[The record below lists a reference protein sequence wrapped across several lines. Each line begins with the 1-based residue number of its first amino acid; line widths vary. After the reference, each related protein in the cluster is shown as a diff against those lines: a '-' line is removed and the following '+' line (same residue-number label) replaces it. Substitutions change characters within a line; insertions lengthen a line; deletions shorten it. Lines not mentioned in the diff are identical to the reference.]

1 MTAPPT
7 PPRPEEPEPDGPE
20 PYAAEPDGP
29 GPYGA
34 GPAATGPEQLIGA
47 GVALPERI
55 GLEAELAHP
64 EAEPG
69 SPGEWGP
76 TVPYERPH
84 RPRSARTAVTALV
97 VTCLLVLAGS
107 ALYDAIAERTGHAAR
122 QWRADLARETAA
134 RHLDDPWVLG
144 IAGGVALAGLLLCWL
159 AFAPGLRRWL
169 PLLRPGAAIDRAGV
183 AALLSARATGIEGVD
198 RCTVKAGR
206 RRVVA
211 TVTGIVEPIAVEREL
226 QEELAAVPLLGPYR
240 LDLRIQP
247 VRPTRPDDRRHGHR
261 RLAQEAPR

>member
-1 MTAPPT
+1 MSAPPT
-7 PPRPEEPEPDGPE
+7 PPRPEEPRPDRPV
-20 PYAAEPDGP
+20 PYPAEP
-29 GPYGA
+29 A
-34 GPAATGPEQLIGA
+34 GPDPEQLIGA

-55 GLEAELAHP
+55 GLEAELPHAA
-64 EAEPG
+64 EEPG
-69 SPGEWGP
+69 GAGPEEWGP

-97 VTCLLVLAGS
+97 VTCLLVLGGA

-122 QWRADLARETAA
+122 QWRADLTRELAT
-134 RHLDDPWVLG
+134 RHLDDAWVLG
-144 IAGGVALAGLLLCWL
+144 IAGGAAAAGLLLCWL

-169 PLLRPGAAIDRAGV
+169 PLVRPGAAIDRAGV
-183 AALLSARATGIEGVD
+183 AALLSARAAGIEGVE

-206 RRVVA
+206 RRAVA
-211 TVTGIVEPIAVEREL
+211 TVTGSAEPITVEGEL
-226 QEELAAVPLLGPYR
+226 LEELAAVPLLGPYR

-247 VRPTRPDDRRHGHR
+247 VRPARPDDRRHGHR

>member
-1 MTAPPT
+1 MSAPPT
-7 PPRPEEPEPDGPE
+7 PPRPEEPEPDRPA
-20 PYAAEPDGP
+20 PYAAEP
-29 GPYGA
+29 
-34 GPAATGPEQLIGA
+34 AATAPEQLIGA

-69 SPGEWGP
+69 GGPEEWGP

-84 RPRSARTAVTALV
+84 RPRSARTAATALV
-97 VTCLLVLAGS
+97 VTCLLVLGGA
-107 ALYDAIAERTGHAAR
+107 ALYDAISEGTGHAAR
-122 QWRADLARETAA
+122 QWRADLARETAT

-144 IAGGVALAGLLLCWL
+144 IAGGAVAAGLLLCWL

-183 AALLSARATGIEGVD
+183 AALLSARATGIEGVE
-198 RCTVKAGR
+198 RCTVKAR
-206 RRVVA
+206 RHRAVA
-211 TVTGIVEPIAVEREL
+211 TVTGSAEPIAVEREL
-226 QEELAAVPLLGPYR
+226 NEELAAVPLLGPYR

-247 VRPTRPDDRRHGHR
+247 VRPARPDDRRHGHR